1 MFRSAYSAFF
11 FPRLGVARFP
21 LKVASLVGAELC
33 SRRVWRYS
41 VSHRLSNVL
50 LILSILLFGLC
61 PTALPASLRGFS
73 SLLAV
78 RKTLRLVLAR
88 SIKVVWRA
96 QIFRRPLSWNALS
109 LLRLGLVSVIV
120 SMA

>member
-11 FPRLGVARFP
+11 LRLGVARFP
-21 LKVASLVGAELC
+21 LKVASRVGAELC

-41 VSHRLSNVL
+41 VSRRLSNVL
-50 LILSILLFGLC
+50 LILSILLVGLC
-61 PTALPASLRGFS
+61 PTALPAGFS

-88 SIKVVWRA
+88 SIKVVVRA
-96 QIFRRPLSWNALS
+96 HIFRRPLSWNALS
-109 LLRLGLVSVIV
+109 LLRLGLVRVRV
-120 SMA
+120 SMT

>member
-1 MFRSAYSAFF
+1 M
-11 FPRLGVARFP
+11 ARFP
-21 LKVASLVGAELC
+21 LKVASRVGAELC

-41 VSHRLSNVL
+41 VSRRLSNVL

-61 PTALPASLRGFS
+61 PTALSASLRGFS

-88 SIKVVWRA
+88 SIKVVVRL

-109 LLRLGLVSVIV
+109 LSRLGLVSVRV